1 MNEEKSATIQSVN
14 NPLGFFALALLTV
27 EGFLGIVLIFA
38 RDPHPVDLS
47 SWGMWIGAGLFL
59 IVVVIVA
66 ILTWFKPDALGLSGK
81 DYSDLKRQESDL
93 QAKQVPLLTEPA
105 NDIAAGSAEETAEF
119 EILKTFL
126 VWNSQTA
133 LKWFNDQPHSVS
145 ENFFLAAYP
154 LPYPPPASTPENLL
168 HEKAAVLVALKTKG
182 MLEVDVESKLKVS
195 PKGKRFLRFIG
206 F

>member
-1 MNEEKSATIQSVN
+1 MNEEKSAAIQSVN

-59 IVVVIVA
+59 AVVIIVS

-81 DYSDLKRQESDL
+81 DYLDMRRKESEL
-93 QAKQVPLLTEPA
+93 QAKQTLPTPESEVG
-105 NDIAAGSAEETAEF
+105 IVAGSAQETSEF
-119 EILKTFL
+119 ETLKTFL
-126 VWNSQTA
+126 VWNSQVA
-133 LKWFNDQPHSVS
+133 LKWFNDQPGPVG
-145 ENFFLAAYP
+145 ENFFLASYA
-154 LPYPPPASTPENLL
+154 LPYPPAVSSPENLL
-168 HEKAAVLVALKTKG
+168 HEKAAVLVALKTKE
-182 MLEVDVESKLKVS
+182 MLEVDVDNRLKIS
-195 PKGKRFLRFIG
+195 AKGKRFLKFIG